1 MNLCN
6 TSSGTINGK
15 QDLSSDVP
23 FAAKNN
29 NLDFGQSNNAK
40 RKNDSTKPML
50 FIFLILFTD
59 LIAFTIILPL
69 FPAIIEHYAEK
80 DKNSTE
86 KDASL
91 EIIKDLMEWLKVLFS
106 MPDKKRYN
114 AVLIGGKLT

>member
-29 NLDFGQSNNAK
+29 NLDVGQSNNAK